1 MTTFGARLRELRRAG
16 GLSLADLAERVP
28 CDKGHLSRVENDHRR
43 PTAELVRR
51 LDAVLGADG
60 DLLIRAGVD
69 ETDAGG
75 LRAGETA
82 ELLRRLRTGDAAP
95 ATLEAIS
102 CEVTELCCQYAWR
115 DPRSLRREAHAW
127 FREAARLLHRSVGL
141 AAHRELLVAAGWL
154 ALLAGCLENDLCL
167 TRGAEATRAA
177 ARRLGDEAGHAGIV
191 AWSWELAAWFA
202 LTRGHPAAALSAART
217 GRRTAGDGSDAA
229 AQLLAHEARALAM
242 IGNRTGARAALD
254 GVFVLLDRLP
264 EPARP
269 DHHFAVE
276 PAKWDFLA
284 MQVHGAIG
292 DDRRAG
298 AHARAV
304 LQAGGSPRRL
314 AAARSALAGV
324 AEIPPALAAAGDRPP
339 ARAVGVERAH
349 DGENGARAVVRSL
362 PDARRA
368 AA

>member
-28 CDKGHLSRVENDHRR
+28 CDKGHLSRLENDHRR

-69 ETDAGG
+69 ESDAGG

-154 ALLAGCLENDLCL
+154 ALLAGCLENDLGL
-167 TRGAEATRAA
+167 TQRGRSDPCRRPQAGRRGRACRH
-177 ARRLGDEAGHAGIV
+177 RRLVMGV
-191 AWSWELAAWFA
+191 
-202 LTRGHPAAALSAART
+202 
-217 GRRTAGDGSDAA
+217 GR
-229 AQLLAHEARALAM
+229 LVRA
-242 IGNRTGARAALD
+242 D
-254 GVFVLLDRLP
+254 P
-264 EPARP
+264 WPS
-269 DHHFAVE
+269 
-276 PAKWDFLA
+276 
-284 MQVHGAIG
+284 
-292 DDRRAG
+292 
-298 AHARAV
+298 
-304 LQAGGSPRRL
+304 GG
-314 AAARSALAGV
+314 
-324 AEIPPALAAAGDRPP
+324 
-339 ARAVGVERAH
+339 RAVGGPNRSAH
-349 DGENGARAVVRSL
+349 GG
-362 PDARRA
+362 RRE
-368 AA
+368 